1 MHYYKHNIGDYRRDT
16 SHLTLLEHGIYRQML
31 DTYYLTEQPLPLDH
45 AKLMR
50 LHCIRTAEEIQ
61 AAENVLSEFFIAT
74 DAGYTHTRCDTEIS
88 EFHGKSNKASESA
101 KARWNNKHN
110 KNNDITEDANAMRTH
125 TERNANGMLTINHKP
140 LTNNHKPIKN
150 KNSTVNGTDSRF
162 DEIRL
167 AYPKRGG
174 SQKWGDAERAYN
186 ARLAEGHTHEDILAG
201 CERYGRF
208 LTLTGKAGTE
218 YVQMAA
224 TFLGRNK
231 GFLEPWHPPNQVQ
244 DVRQLPAH
252 ERVKLAIERNRGLNN
267 EQVVSEQTRSS
278 FGSLENLMRDVR
290 K

>member
-1 MHYYKHNIGDYRRDT
+1 MHYYQHHIGDFIKATARLSDSQTMAYLRLLWMYYDNEKPLKPDSKLLAFQIGST
-16 SHLTLLEHGIYRQML
+16 PEDVDLLLNSFFVLTDSGWHQ
-31 DTYYLTEQPLPLDH
+31 
-45 AKLMR
+45 
-50 LHCIRTAEEIQ
+50 
-61 AAENVLSEFFIAT
+61 
-74 DAGYTHTRCDTEIS
+74 TRCDQEIA
-88 EFHGKSNKASESA
+88 EYHAFKDKKANAGRASA
-101 KARWNNKHN
+101 ERRKNNSSTGVQQVFNSSSTAVQLTTNHYPLTTTQN
-110 KNNDITEDANAMRTH
+110 KN
-125 TERNANGMLTINHKP
+125 
-140 LTNNHKPIKN
+140 KN

-231 GFLEPWHPPNQVQ
+231 GFLELWHPPNQVQ
-244 DVRQLPAH
+244 DIRQLPAH
-252 ERVKLAIERNRGLNN
+252 ERVKLAIERSKLNN
-267 EQVVSEQTRSS
+267 EQVVSEQRAES